1 MVNLTNTCF
10 LQYSGYSTLLEDLQ
24 RDSDEEGDYGKTTG
38 LELPLQENVHF
49 KKFTIMHRLDE
60 SRDKA
65 KQALVGLEKEALLL
79 DLIPIA
85 FNDELDKE
93 VQFNC
98 LFTNTK
104 DSINIIWDFILVSF
118 RFFGEPT
125 GLYACYFEEFKRL
138 DKFYIEHSTLPMAE
152 SEVVIDLFRYCVNIN
167 NNLLGQR
174 DIEIGT
180 TAIDTSRGNTDVVME
195 ETVMP
200 RVTGQLGST
209 SLNDLILSPAEEQ
222 MTIWKPDANKI
233 MQQFQ
238 EYNNDGYDITRCLG
252 DVVQSSKLRF
262 TNCSEVHLFG
272 LKFTE
277 SPSIAEWAGRSIEN
291 YAAFELP
298 KTFEELQ
305 NIPLDKHYNFL
316 MSMDRNSIN
325 KEIQLLG
332 IEALMFWELPK
343 VNEALN
349 EICQKWFFNYNA
361 TAVSGAIDVT
371 GDTTVA
377 LASTT
382 SQQPTIAI
390 VGSAKEKKQCVEL
403 GFVDKLIQLWR
414 IRKSIYE
421 AKTEISVSGTLAKYN
436 YKAGDAI
443 MNKTLN
449 YKSTYMHQLFKKRNQ
464 AITEEERRLSSM
476 YMYENYLC
484 QYKALLLQCE
494 RDFDLMINVRL
505 YQEIVLPYFTIR
517 HGQFAAVALVRSGA
531 NKMLRKVWVAYITKR
546 DKIVLK
552 EHNKTLQIQR
562 KFDAQLENAQLSAG
576 QQIDNRIDQNLAGL
590 DAKVK
595 SIIKDTVK
603 SHSIKREAI
612 EFDQSLLECDLTRT
626 DSSFRAPQ
634 SASVSSTP
642 SAPHSKK
649 ARRQDYID
657 LRSPSN
663 SNFMQQQT
671 SGYSSHTQGF

>member
-1 MVNLTNTCF
+1 
-10 LQYSGYSTLLEDLQ
+10 
-24 RDSDEEGDYGKTTG
+24 
-38 LELPLQENVHF
+38 
-49 KKFTIMHRLDE
+49 MHRLAE
-60 SRDKA
+60 SKDVA

-79 DLIPIA
+79 DLIPVA

-98 LFTNTK
+98 LFVNTK

-125 GLYACYFEEFKRL
+125 GIYACYFEEFKRL
-138 DKFYIEHSTLPMAE
+138 DKFYTENSTLPMAE

-180 TAIDTSRGNTDVVME
+180 TAIDTLRGDADVVME
-195 ETVMP
+195 ETVLP
-200 RVTGQLGST
+200 RVTDQTGNT

-222 MTIWKPDANKI
+222 MNSWKPDANKI

-238 EYNNDGYDITRCLG
+238 EYNNDGYDIQRCLG
-252 DVVQSSKLRF
+252 DVVASSKLRF

-382 SQQPTIAI
+382 SPQPTIAI

-576 QQIDNRIDQNLAGL
+576 QQIDNRIDKNLAGL

-671 SGYSSHTQGF
+671 SGYSSHT